1 MQREEYV
8 YQAGKVSLLF
18 ADSDRSQCRAVELY
32 AQEHAYV
39 ELCAA
44 VTDAGQLLD
53 AVQRGLQPQVLVL
66 DVLLKGQHTIPLLQK
81 LAVLGCHPR
90 VILTG
95 MPSLRMQAEHFLTSG
110 INCIIVKPYGLD
122 TLFSEVYHQVAGSP
136 EWAAYCVSERYWEL
150 MRGMFYNR
158 RLSGWHYLERIL
170 VRTVLQPGA
179 YIAKELYL
187 WAAEGQPASVG
198 MVTASLQ
205 RINDSLRRTGPQGYN
220 ALCAALGKPAG
231 SRLTNLELIRALS
244 EEISRTIVVTKYE
257 LEKEPIP

>member
-53 AVQRGLQPQVLVL
+53 AVQRGLRPQVLVL

-95 MPSLRMQAEHFLTSG
+95 MPSLRMQAEHFLTISAFPRAG
-110 INCIIVKPYGLD
+110 RKSRDQLS
-122 TLFSEVYHQVAGSP
+122 FS
-136 EWAAYCVSERYWEL
+136 
-150 MRGMFYNR
+150 F
-158 RLSGWHYLERIL
+158 
-170 VRTVLQPGA
+170 
-179 YIAKELYL
+179 
-187 WAAEGQPASVG
+187 
-198 MVTASLQ
+198 
-205 RINDSLRRTGPQGYN
+205 
-220 ALCAALGKPAG
+220 
-231 SRLTNLELIRALS
+231 
-244 EEISRTIVVTKYE
+244 
-257 LEKEPIP
+257 